1 MNPLLDAAHQLQQ
14 FCQDQNW
21 QFCFIGGLA
30 VQRWGEPRL
39 TQDADMTL
47 LTGFGNEP
55 AYVDALLQR
64 YEARIS
70 EARQFALQYRVVL
83 LEAENGIPLD
93 VALGAMPFE
102 ERSVERATFYEIA
115 PGYILLT
122 CSAEDLIVHKAFA
135 GRPQD
140 WLDIE
145 TILIRQKDE
154 LDPQIIWDELLPLV
168 ELKEEPEIVSRL
180 QQLMT
185 T

>member
-1 MNPLLDAAHQLQQ
+1 MNPLLDAALQLQQ
-14 FCQDQNW
+14 FCQDQKW
-21 QFCFIGGLA
+21 RFCYIGGLA

-55 AYVDALLQR
+55 AYVDALLQQ
-64 YEARIS
+64 YGARVS

-102 ERSVERATFYEIA
+102 ERSIERATLYEIA
-115 PGYILLT
+115 SGYVLLT

-145 TILIRQKDE
+145 TILIRQKGK
-154 LDPQIIWDELLPLV
+154 LQSQIIWDELIPLA
-168 ELKEEPEIVSRL
+168 ELKEEPEIVNRL
-180 QQLMT
+180 RQLMRA
-185 T
+185 